1 MAVDTSRMGDL
12 FHWVDLT
19 VFFVALLAVMATGL
33 LAARGDSESSEHYFL
48 AGRQIRWWGVA
59 GSIYGSNVSA
69 NHMVGMMGIGFA
81 IGFAQSHFEL
91 GAIFGLLLLCYGFL
105 PVYRRLKI
113 YTLSEY
119 LGRRYDDRSRLSYAV
134 IMVLI
139 MAGVQMVPG
148 LYIGARSACVMVG
161 APAIRIEQVSV
172 KTVGD
177 LQTIESGEADEASLN
192 KQPVVRVNTTWY
204 LAFVVVLAVIATVY
218 TVIGGLRAVVLT
230 DAIQSLLLLGGGILL
245 AVLIFRELSGGQGVI
260 DGWNR
265 MLELDAAAGS
275 RKMRLYLAS
284 NHPQLPWSGVL
295 TGLIFMHCFYWGTN
309 QFIVQR
315 ALGAR
320 SDEEAKLGIIV
331 AGFLKLLIPFF
342 AIAAGIAGYYLIT
355 DRVDHAVAPDAAFAE
370 LVTLV
375 VPAGVGLVG
384 IVAAGLI
391 GAILSS
397 IDSMM
402 NSAATIFTIDVYQK
416 YIRPDA
422 DDQQLV
428 RVGRISII
436 VFVVVATALTFV
448 VIDPNSEKN
457 FFLQIANH
465 TSLLTPGLLVAFLVG
480 MFWARATATGA
491 VVTIVAGVLFSLVYQ
506 AAYDGTVGMPT
517 PAYNVITNAQEF
529 ASIKIDDLPEQWQ
542 QLDSHEIGRRIES
555 HRGQLNPVN
564 RAFGP
569 SLNFFHRVVAVIFSC
584 LAVHVLVSLRTS
596 VDDEQSRLTWTDLG
610 GHRADDLGKLV
621 QLGLL
626 AIGLLLAIALVMKY
640 GFLSS
645 TIAAWVAA
653 GVTLAAFGVN
663 SRRRSRRLA
672 ENDEIDQRA
681 WWKRDR
687 TWAALLCAIAVW
699 MHFYFV

>member
-1 MAVDTSRMGDL
+1 MGEL
-12 FHWVDLT
+12 FHWVDLS
-19 VFFVALLAVMATGL
+19 VFFVALVAVMAIGL
-33 LAARGDSESSEHYFL
+33 LAGRGESGSSEQYFL

-69 NHMVGMMGIGFA
+69 NHLVGMLGLGFSV
-81 IGFAQSHFEL
+81 GFAQSHFEL

-105 PVYRRLKI
+105 PVYRRMKI
-113 YTLSEY
+113 FTLSEY

-161 APAIRIEQVSV
+161 DQAIQTRLVPVE
-172 KTVGD
+172 TVGD
-177 LQTIESGEADEASLN
+177 RQSIEAGEMTAAELTS
-192 KQPVVRVNTTWY
+192 QPKVEVNMTWY
-204 LAFVVVLAVIATVY
+204 TGFIILLAVVSTLY

-245 AVLIFRELSGGQGVI
+245 AVLIFGELSEGGGVLE
-260 DGWNR
+260 GWNR
-265 MLELDAAAGS
+265 MRELDDAAGT
-275 RKMRLYLAS
+275 RKMQLYLPS
-284 NHPQLPWSGVL
+284 NHRQLPWSGVL

-320 SDEEAKLGIIV
+320 SDGEARLGIIA

-355 DRVDHAVAPDAAFAE
+355 DRVEHAVAPDAAFAE
-370 LVTLV
+370 LVKLV

-402 NSAATIFTIDVYQK
+402 NSAATIFTIDIYQK
-416 YIRPDA
+416 YIRPEA
-422 DDQQLV
+422 DDRQLV
-428 RVGRISII
+428 RVGRLSI
-436 VFVVVATALTFV
+436 VAFVVIATGLTFV

-457 FFLQIANH
+457 FFLQIANY
-465 TSLLTPGLLVAFLVG
+465 TSLRTPGLLVAFLVG

-491 VVTIVAGVLFSLVYQ
+491 FLTIIAGVLFSQAYQ
-506 AAYDGTVGMPT
+506 TAYDQSVGMPAAVYDVVT
-517 PAYNVITNAQEF
+517 GQQDLAAVR
-529 ASIKIDDLPEQWQ
+529 IKDLPTDWQ
-542 QLDSHEIGRRIES
+542 QLDSAEIGRRVES
-555 HRGQLNPVN
+555 HRDQLNVVN
-564 RAFGP
+564 RTLGP
-569 SLNFFHRVVAVIFSC
+569 SLNFFHRVVAVILSC

-596 VDDEQSRLTWTDLG
+596 VGEEQSRLTWTDLG
-610 GHRADDLGKLV
+610 GHRPDDLRRLV
-621 QLGLL
+621 QLALLVIGVLGITAAVMKSGLL
-626 AIGLLLAIALVMKY
+626 SPWAAAL
-640 GFLSS
+640 
-645 TIAAWVAA
+645 IAAA
-653 GVTLAAFGVN
+653 VTLVAFRINAQRRATLADHDHGAAE
-663 SRRRSRRLA
+663 RRWWRS
-672 ENDEIDQRA
+672 
-681 WWKRDR
+681 DR
-687 TWAALLCAIAVW
+687 TWAAVLCATAVW
-699 MHFYFV
+699 MHFFFA

>member
-1 MAVDTSRMGDL
+1 MGDL

-19 VFFVALLAVMATGL
+19 VFFVALLAVMGVGL
-33 LAARGDSESSEHYFL
+33 LASRGDGDSSEQYFL

-69 NHMVGMMGIGFA
+69 NHLVGMLGIGFS

-91 GAIFGLLLLCYGFL
+91 GAIFGLLVLCYGFL

-119 LGRRYDDRSRLSYAV
+119 LGQRYDDRSRLSYAV

-161 APAIRIEQVSV
+161 APAIQIEQVTA

-177 LQTIESGEADEASLN
+177 LQAIETGEMTEATLP
-192 KQPVVRVNTTWY
+192 KQPKVKVNTTWY
-204 LAFVVVLAVIATVY
+204 RAFVVLLAVVATIY

-245 AVLIFRELSGGQGVI
+245 AVLIFGELSDGGGVMA
-260 DGWNR
+260 GWNR
-265 MLELDAAAGS
+265 MLELDSAS
-275 RKMRLYLAS
+275 DNQKMRLYLPS

-295 TGLIFMHCFYWGTN
+295 TGLLFMHCYYWGTN

-320 SDEEAKLGIIV
+320 SDGEARLGIIA

-342 AIAAGIAGYYLIT
+342 AVAAGIAGYYLIT

-384 IVAAGLI
+384 VVAAGLI

-422 DDQQLV
+422 SSQQLV

-436 VFVVVATALTFV
+436 VFVLLATGLTFV
-448 VIDPNSEKN
+448 VIDPNSEQN
-457 FFLQIANH
+457 FFLQIANYS
-465 TSLLTPGLLVAFLVG
+465 SLLTPGLLVAFLVG
-480 MFWARATATGA
+480 MFWSRATAAGA
-491 VVTIVAGVLFSLVYQ
+491 LTTIIAGVVFSLAYQ
-506 AAYDGTVGMPT
+506 ALYDQAVGMPA
-517 PAYNVITNAQEF
+517 PVYNVLTEQADL
-529 ASIKIDDLPEQWQ
+529 ASIKLQDLPQDWQ
-542 QLDSHEIGRRIES
+542 ALGSTEIQQRIEAQ
-555 HRGQLNPVN
+555 RPQLNPVN
-564 RAFGP
+564 LAFGP
-569 SLNFFHRVVAVIFSC
+569 SLNFFHRVVAVIISC
-584 LAVHVLVSLRTS
+584 VLIHVVVSLKTPVS
-596 VDDEQSRLTWTDLG
+596 EEQSRLTWVDLG
-610 GHRADDLGKLV
+610 GHSPGELKS
-621 QLGLL
+621 L
-626 AIGLLLAIALVMKY
+626 A
-640 GFLSS
+640 
-645 TIAAWVAA
+645 
-653 GVTLAAFGVN
+653 TLALLVVAI
-663 SRRRSRRLA
+663 LA
-672 ENDEIDQRA
+672 ALGGLMISGQLTA
-681 WWKRDR
+681 PI
-687 TWAALLCAIAVW
+687 AALLAAATTLGAFAINSLRRSQSGKHTKKAWWAEDRNWAAILCATAVW
-699 MHFYFV
+699 MHFYFA